1 MVSTFLVI
9 AGVLV
14 GLVLLLAVIVGLSAR
29 PEPTSRG
36 NVVAR
41 TSSWVAHAGRPH
53 PDAWSEPTTVTS
65 ELPVIR

>member
-1 MVSTFLVI
+1 MVATFLVI

-29 PEPTSRG
+29 PEPRRG

-41 TSSWVAHAGRPH
+41 TSWVAHAGRPH

-65 ELPVIR
+65 ELPVVR